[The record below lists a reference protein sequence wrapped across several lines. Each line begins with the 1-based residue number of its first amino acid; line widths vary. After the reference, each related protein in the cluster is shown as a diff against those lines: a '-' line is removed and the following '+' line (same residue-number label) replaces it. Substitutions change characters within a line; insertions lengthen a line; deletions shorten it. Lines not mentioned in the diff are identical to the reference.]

1 MRHRLIT
8 WRVLFLLILLPVVL
22 IGQGNKMSGNLLIDI
37 PYQKFVLDNGLTVII
52 HEDHK
57 APIVA
62 VNVWY
67 HVGSKNE
74 KAGKSGFAHLFEHL
88 MFNGSE
94 NFNQDYFQAM
104 ERVGATDLNGTTNE
118 DRTNY
123 FQNVPVSAFE
133 LALWMESDR
142 MGHLLGAVDQAKLD
156 EQRGVVQNEK
166 RQYENEPYSISEEL
180 ITKAVW
186 PAGHPYAH
194 TVIGSMEDL
203 TAASMSDVQ
212 EWFRTYYGPANSVL
226 TIAGDVQPQAA
237 LELVKKYFGD
247 IPSGPPVA
255 RFASWINKRT
265 GTIRQQAQDRVP
277 QAKLYQVWNIPGWGT
292 AGACHL
298 DLISDVLSVGKSSRL
313 YKRLVYDEQI
323 ATNVAAYIDIRE
335 IAGLF
340 IIETTAKRGEGLDK
354 IEQAINEE
362 LAKFIKAG
370 PTAEELDRAKTAYEA
385 NFIRGIER
393 IGGFGGKS
401 DILAQNQVYGGIPDY
416 YKTTLNRVKTLT
428 VKDLQQTAAE
438 WLADG
443 VYNLEIHSFPE
454 YSNNSTDSTLRK
466 NMPTVGESPMA
477 KFPAMQ
483 KGALSNGLKI
493 ILVKRPAVPLINFSM
508 LFDAGYAADQLA
520 TPGTA
525 NLAMN
530 MMDEGT
536 KTRSALQISDELQK
550 LGATLSTGSNLDM
563 SRVFM
568 SALKS
573 KLEPSLALYADVILN
588 PSFPQQD
595 LERLKTQTIAGIQR
609 EKAEPMTMGF
619 RVLPT
624 LLYSQEHAYGTPFT
638 GSGFEATVAKL
649 TREDVVKFHQNWIK
663 PNNATLIIV
672 GDATLAE
679 VQPVLE
685 KVFASWKPGEVPSKN
700 ITDVAQKKS
709 QVYIMD
715 KPGSPQSV
723 VFAGFVTLPQNNP
736 DEIAIQALNTLL
748 GGSFTS
754 RINMNLRENK
764 HWSYGARSMVVQA
777 TAQRPFF
784 VFAPIQSDKTKES
797 MIEIDK
803 ELHEILTNRP
813 ASTEEVSKVKNNL
826 SLRLPGQWETN
837 NSVGNSVE
845 NIVRFKLADDYY
857 DKYAQAVRSLST
869 SEVGTAAQKLLHA
882 DNIIWV
888 IVGDKAKI
896 ESGIREL
903 NYGEVKYLDGDGKV
917 MQ

>member
-1 MRHRLIT
+1 MRHRLVT
-8 WRVLFLLILLPVVL
+8 WRVLSMLMLLPVVL
-22 IGQGNKMSGNLLIDI
+22 FSQGNTMSGTSLIDI

-237 LELVKKYFGD
+237 LEQVKKYFGD
-247 IPSGPPVA
+247 IPAGPPVA
-255 RFASWINKRT
+255 SFDSWINKRN
-265 GTIRQQAQDRVP
+265 GTIRQKAQDRVP

-292 AGACHL
+292 PGASHL

-340 IIETTAKRGEGLDK
+340 IIETTAKPGENLTK
-354 IEQAINEE
+354 IEQAVNEE
-362 LAKFIKAG
+362 LAKFIKTG
-370 PTAEELDRAKTAYEA
+370 PTVEELDRAKTAYEA

-401 DILAQNQVYGGIPDY
+401 DILAQNQVYGGSADY
-416 YKTTLNRVKTLT
+416 YKTTLNRVKNLT
-428 VKDLQQTAAE
+428 VKDLQQTAGE

-443 VYNLEIHSFPE
+443 EYILEISPFPE
-454 YSNNSTDSTLRK
+454 YTSTAADSTLRK
-466 NMPTVGESPMA
+466 NMPSVGDSPLA
-477 KFPAMQ
+477 KFPVMQ
-483 KGALSNGLKI
+483 KATLSNGLKI
-493 ILVKRPAVPLINFSM
+493 ILVNRPSVPLINFSM
-508 LFDAGYAADQLA
+508 IFDAGYATDQL
-520 TPGTA
+520 TIPGTA
-525 NLAMN
+525 NLATN

-536 KTRSALQISDELQK
+536 KSRSALQISDELLK
-550 LGATLSTGSNLDM
+550 LGASLTTGSTLDM
-563 SRVFM
+563 SRVHI

-573 KLEPSLALYADVILN
+573 KLVPSLALYADVILN

-595 LERLKTQTIAGIQR
+595 LDRLKKQIIAGIQR
-609 EKAEPMTMGF
+609 EKSEPMTMGL
-619 RVLPT
+619 RVLPA
-624 LLYSQEHAYGTPFT
+624 LLYGQEHSYGTPFT
-638 GSGFEATVAKL
+638 GSGFESTVAKL
-649 TREDVVKFHQNWIK
+649 TREDMIKFQQNWIK

-672 GDATLAE
+672 GDATLAD
-679 VQPVLE
+679 VQPTLE
-685 KVFASWKPGEVPSKN
+685 KVFASWKSGEIPKKN
-700 ITDVAQKKS
+700 ISDVAQRKT

-715 KPGSPQSV
+715 KPDSPQSV
-723 VFAGFVTLPQNNP
+723 IFAGFVTLPLNNP

-748 GGSFTS
+748 GGAFTS

-764 HWSYGARSMVVQA
+764 HWSYGSRSMVVA
-777 TAQRPFF
+777 AKAQRPFF

-797 MIEIDK
+797 MIEINK
-803 ELHEILTNRP
+803 ELHEILTDRP
-813 ASTEEVSKVKNNL
+813 PSEDEVTKVKNNL

-837 NSVGNSVE
+837 NNVLNSVQ
-845 NIVRFKLADDYY
+845 NIVQFKLPEDYY
-857 DKYAQAVRSLST
+857 DKYAQAVRALT
-869 SEVGTAAQKLLHA
+869 IPEVSTAAQKLLHP

-917 MQ
+917 IQ

>member
-1 MRHRLIT
+1 MHQRLSL
-8 WRVLFLLILLPVVL
+8 RVLSLLLLIPVV
-22 IGQGNKMSGNLLIDI
+22 IFSQGSKMSGSPVIDI
-37 PYQKFVLDNGLTVII
+37 PYQKFVLDNGLTVIV

-74 KAGKSGFAHLFEHL
+74 KPGKSGFAHLFEHL

-123 FQNVPVSAFE
+123 FQNVPVSALE
-133 LALWMESDR
+133 MALWMESDR

-166 RQYENEPYSISEEL
+166 RQGDNQPYSISEEL
-180 ITKAVW
+180 ITTAVW

-203 TAASMSDVQ
+203 DAASLPDVQ
-212 EWFRTYYGPANSVL
+212 DWFRTYYGPANSVL
-226 TIAGDVQPQAA
+226 TIAGDVNPQAA
-237 LELVKKYFGD
+237 LELVKKYFAD

-255 RFASWINKRT
+255 SFASWINKRS

-277 QAKLYQVWNIPGWGT
+277 QSKLYKVWNIPGWGAT
-292 AGACHL
+292 AANHL
-298 DLISDVLSVGKSSRL
+298 DLVSDILSVGKSSRFF
-313 YKRLVYDEQI
+313 KRLVYDDQI
-323 ATNVAAYIDIRE
+323 ATDVAAYIDIRE

-340 IIETTAKRGEGLDK
+340 IIEATAKPGEDLGK
-354 IEQAINEE
+354 IEKAIDEE
-362 LAKFIKAG
+362 LAKFLKTG
-370 PTAEELDRAKTAYEA
+370 PTMEELDRTKTAYDA

-401 DILAQNQVYGGIPDY
+401 DILAQNEVYGGSPDR
-416 YKTTLNRVKTLT
+416 YKTTLSTIKASTI
-428 VKDLQQTAAE
+428 KDLQQTAID
-438 WLADG
+438 WLSDG
-443 VYNLEIHSFPE
+443 VYVLEINPFPA
-454 YSNNSTDSTLRK
+454 YTNTAGDSTLRK
-466 NMPTVGESPMA
+466 NMPATGESPLA
-477 KFPAMQ
+477 QFPPMQ
-483 KGALSNGLKI
+483 KATLSNGLNI
-493 ILVKRPAVPLINFSM
+493 ILVSRPSVPMVNLTM
-508 LFDAGYAADQLA
+508 LFDAGYASDQFA
-520 TPGTA
+520 IPGTA

-530 MMDEGT
+530 MIDEGT
-536 KTRSALQISDELQK
+536 KSRNALQISEELQR
-550 LGATLSTGSNLDM
+550 LGATLMTNSNLDM
-563 SRVFM
+563 SRIFM
-568 SALKS
+568 SSLKN
-573 KLEPSLALYADVILN
+573 KLELSLALYADVILN
-588 PSFPQQD
+588 PAFPQQD
-595 LERLKTQTIAGIQR
+595 LDRLKKQIIAGIQR
-609 EKAEPMTMGF
+609 EKSEPMNMGF
-619 RVLPT
+619 RVIPT
-624 LLYSQEHAYGTPFT
+624 LLYGQEHAYGTPFT
-638 GSGFEATVAKL
+638 GSGFESTVAQL
-649 TREDVVKFHQNWIK
+649 TREDMVKFHQTWIK

-679 VQPVLE
+679 LQSKLE
-685 KVFASWKPGEVPSKN
+685 KVFASWKSGEIPKKN
-700 ITDVAQKKS
+700 ISDVAQKNS

-748 GGSFTS
+748 GGAFTS

-764 HWSYGARSMVVQA
+764 HWTYGARSMVIGA

-784 VFAPIQSDKTKES
+784 AFAPVQSDKTKES
-797 MIEIDK
+797 MIEINN
-803 ELHEILTNRP
+803 ELHDILSNRP
-813 ASTEEVSKVKNNL
+813 PTADEVTKVKNNL

-845 NIVRFKLADDYY
+845 NIVRFKLAENYY
-857 DKYAQAVRSLST
+857 NTYAQNVRNLSI
-869 SEVGTAAQKLLHA
+869 SDVSTAAKKLLHP
-882 DNIIWV
+882 DNLIWV

-896 ESGIREL
+896 EAGIREL

-917 MQ
+917 IQ